1 MRQYL
6 CLDITLIQKQE
17 AVASRH
23 NLLSFM
29 WKIEILVVF
38 GLKLEVALRMLAH
51 RTKLRSLLA
60 DNDVA
65 TVAALP
71 DAVAIA

>member
-1 MRQYL
+1 
-6 CLDITLIQKQE
+6 
-17 AVASRH
+17 
-23 NLLSFM
+23 M
-29 WKIEILVVF
+29 WEIEILVVF
-38 GLKLEVALRMLAH
+38 SLKLEVALWMLAH

-60 DNDVA
+60 DNDVT